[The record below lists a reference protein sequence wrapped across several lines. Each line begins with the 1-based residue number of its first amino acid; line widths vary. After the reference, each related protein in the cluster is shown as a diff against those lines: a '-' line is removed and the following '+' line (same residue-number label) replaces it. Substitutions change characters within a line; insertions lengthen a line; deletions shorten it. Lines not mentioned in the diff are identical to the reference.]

1 MDIHKVEHIDLH
13 WFAAKTRPRQEKSI
27 KNRLDTLDIVNFVPL
42 RTEIRQ
48 WKYRK
53 KKVIVPVI
61 PHLVFIRSD
70 YKTCND
76 LIQQHGMKIWFM
88 KDLVSK
94 QNLIVPEKQM
104 NDFIFLMNA
113 REGNVEVLSTNLKQG
128 DKVLVTE
135 GVFKGIEGEL
145 VKINNKQ
152 KVVVNLKGIIA
163 VSVEIK
169 SLFLEKI

>member
-1 MDIHKVEHIDLH
+1 MDINKVEHIDLH